1 MSKSEKKKKKHQRRR
16 SHQFSKSWKNKG
28 ARCQIC
34 QRLKTFSPNIGTPRS
49 RKWKGARNL
58 IIYADDFIAC
68 RSKLQQGKAR
78 FYLSLLRPSNAMEW
92 AVFLPL
98 GPGKYTLISACCEPR
113 PKNLRVTRLSAV
125 KAIQLVQVL
134 PASLQSLFAHPQ
146 AALVTLQ
153 MLFQPLERI
162 SKVKGFRKEE
172 QREKKDPLPTLHR

>member
-1 MSKSEKKKKKHQRRR
+1 MSKSEKKTSKTPLSPIFQISKKQR
-16 SHQFSKSWKNKG
+16 
-28 ARCQIC
+28 
-34 QRLKTFSPNIGTPRS
+34 SPLPNLSTVENIVPPYIGTPRS

-58 IIYADDFIAC
+58 IIYTDDFIAC

-92 AVFLPL
+92 AVFLPS
-98 GPGKYTLISACCEPR
+98 GPGKYTLISVCCEPR

-134 PASLQSLFAHPQ
+134 PASLQSLLAHPQ

-162 SKVKGFRKEE
+162 SKVKGLRKEE
-172 QREKKDPLPTLHR
+172 QRGKKDPLPTLHR